1 MILAIDTATR
11 WTGLALFDGRQLL
24 AEHGWRSLNNQ
35 TVELA
40 PTVQQVLARAGLTP
54 AELSAVSVA
63 IGPGSYTGLRIGLG
77 FAKGLSLANQ
87 TALVA
92 VPTLDIVA
100 AGVSPFAGRLIAVVE
115 AGRTRVC
122 AGPYTWQDG
131 AGWQSA
137 GEATITTWEELLQA
151 EEEPVR
157 FAGEVSPTAAK
168 QIRTAGKSFSLA
180 PPTACVR
187 RAGHL
192 AEIGWKRLRR
202 GWTDDPAELAP
213 LYLRDPAGAAIAQS

>member
-11 WTGLALFDGRQLL
+11 WTGLALFDGRQML
-24 AEHGWRSLNNQ
+24 AEHGWRSLHNQ

-40 PTVQQVLARAGLTP
+40 PAVQSILTRAGLTP
-54 AELSAVSVA
+54 ADLSAISVA

-87 TALVA
+87 TALIG

-100 AGVSPFAGRLIAVVE
+100 AGVPHFAGTLVAVVE

-122 AGPYTWQDG
+122 AAPYEWQDG
-131 AGWQSA
+131 GGWQAA
-137 GEATITTWEELLQA
+137 GETTISTWDELLQTEA
-151 EEEPVR
+151 GPLQ
-157 FAGEVSPTAAK
+157 FAGEVSPAAAK
-168 QIRTAGKSFSLA
+168 QVRAAGKSFKTA
-180 PPTACVR
+180 PPAVCVR

-192 AEIGWKRLRR
+192 AAIGWNRLRR

-213 LYLRDPAGAAIAQS
+213 VYLRDPAGAAIAQS